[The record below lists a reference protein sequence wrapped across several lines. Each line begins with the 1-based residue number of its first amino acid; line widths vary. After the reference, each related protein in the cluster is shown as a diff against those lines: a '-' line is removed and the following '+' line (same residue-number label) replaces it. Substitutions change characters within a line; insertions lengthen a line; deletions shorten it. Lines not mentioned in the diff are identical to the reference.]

1 MNTTAVYLLTLA
13 AAVGL
18 SSELVAGTIHVPADA
33 ATIQEGI
40 DLAVPGDTV
49 VVAPGVY
56 SGEGNWNLNFGGRD
70 LVLRSAEGAEAT
82 IVDGTGSEVVRARAM
97 EFHTETGAAVVE
109 GFTIRNFT
117 GGYVCSGILCDGSSV
132 PTIRDCAFDHN
143 RQTDNI
149 ATSLLARGASH
160 PAVVRCRFEENGDWS
175 AWSATVAVVDGA
187 TLRMED
193 CVVSHNLGDWRS
205 GVYAGGGVRAE
216 LYRCEIAGNVAWGV
230 TGEGSY
236 VLLDDCVVV
245 ENISPWGGGL
255 ILEDGLLRGCT
266 VASNWGADGGG
277 GLWVSVGGDV
287 LVDRCLFYGNCGEVG
302 REIAAAG
309 RVQLSCVAVDSAEV
323 VPQHGGVVEWTGP
336 CIGGDPRLC
345 DPAACESL
353 PSIGADY
360 HLRSDSPC
368 LPEINVCGV
377 LIGALGIGCYFP
389 PVGACCDGNGC
400 RLSTESECVASGG
413 FYMGDEVDCD
423 PDPCLP
429 IPVDVTTW
437 GKIKSRYRR

>member
-1 MNTTAVYLLTLA
+1 MKTTACALGTLV

-18 SSELVAGTIHVPADA
+18 SGVVLAGTIHVPADA
-33 ATIQEGI
+33 PTIQGGI
-40 DLAVPGDTV
+40 DLAAQGDTV
-49 VVAPGVY
+49 LVAPGVY
-56 SGEGNWNLNFGGRD
+56 SGEGNWNLRFDGRD
-70 LVLRSAEGAEAT
+70 LVLRSADGSAET
-82 IVDGTGSEVVRARAM
+82 ILDGTGSEPVRARAM
-97 EFHTETGAAVVE
+97 EFHTETRAAVVE

-117 GGYVCSGILCDGSSV
+117 GGYVCSGILCDGSSA
-132 PTIRDCAFDHN
+132 PTIRDCVFDHN

-160 PAVVRCRFEENGDWS
+160 PAVVRCRFEQNGDWS

-193 CVVSHNLGDWRS
+193 CVVTRNLGDWRS
-205 GVYAGGGVRAE
+205 GVYAGGGSRAE
-216 LYRCEIAGNVAWGV
+216 LYRCEISENIAWGV
-230 TGEGSY
+230 NGEGSF
-236 VLLDDCVVV
+236 VLLEDCLIV
-245 ENISPWGGGL
+245 ENISPGGGGL
-255 ILEDGLLRGCT
+255 ILEDGHLRGCT
-266 VASNWGADGGG
+266 VASNWGASGGG
-277 GLWVSVGGDV
+277 GLWVSVGGEV

-309 RVQLSCVAVDSAEV
+309 RVELSCVAVDSTEV
-323 VPQHGGVVEWTGP
+323 VAQSGGIVEWTGP
-336 CIGGDPRLC
+336 CIGADPRLC

-353 PSIGADY
+353 PSIGGDY

-368 LPEINVCGV
+368 LPEMNACGV

-400 RLSTESECVASGG
+400 RLLTEAACTASGG
-413 FYMGDEVDCD
+413 FYMGDEVGCD
-423 PDPCLP
+423 PDPCIP

-437 GKIKSRYRR
+437 GSIKNRYRR